1 MSRTVAPPS
10 GPLLRTASATK
21 VFRGVTALSNVSIE
35 VAAQEILGIIGPN
48 GAGKTT
54 LFNVIAGG
62 IPVTSGRVYF
72 DGRDITRLPPHRRA
86 RLGIART
93 FQLIKP
99 FASLSSYDNVVVGA
113 TGGGMSTRKAR
124 RRADEVVEQLAL
136 GPRANLP
143 AGLLNAVEGK
153 RLEIARALAV
163 GPRAILLDEVFSG
176 LSEDEVAELGELVR
190 ALPAHGLTVL
200 LIEHNVSA
208 IRSVT
213 ERVIALTAGEVVAEG
228 TPDEVF
234 SNAKVVESYLGQHAH
249 A

>member
-1 MSRTVAPPS
+1 MARTAQS
-10 GPLLRTASATK
+10 SSAALLRTDAATK
-21 VFRGVTALSNVSIE
+21 VFRGVKALSAVS
-35 VAAQEILGIIGPN
+35 VAVDEREILGIIGPN

-62 IPVTSGRVYF
+62 IPLTSGRVHF
-72 DGRDITRLPPHRRA
+72 DNRDITKLPPHRRA

-99 FASLSSYDNVVVGA
+99 FASLSTYDNIVVGA
-113 TGGGMSTRKAR
+113 TGGGLSARKAR
-124 RRADEVVEQLAL
+124 QRADEVIEQMSLHR
-136 GPRANLP
+136 RARLS

-163 GPRAILLDEVFSG
+163 GPRVILLDEVFSG
-176 LSEDEVAELGELVR
+176 LNEDEVVELGAIVR
-190 ALPAHGLTVL
+190 SLPAQGLTVL

-213 ERVIALTAGEVVAEG
+213 QRVIALTAGEIVAAG
-228 TPDEVF
+228 TPDEVL
-234 SNAKVVESYLGQHAH
+234 SDARVVESYLGKHAGT
-249 A
+249 